1 MKLVERHIIK
11 KGHQFFD
18 ECDSLCFASKNLY
31 NLANY
36 NIRQGFI
43 YTKTY
48 SNYNLL
54 ARALK
59 QTKEYKAL
67 PAKVAQQVLIVLE
80 RNWSTFFAALAEWK
94 KSPEKFTGRPKLPK
108 YKDKQ
113 KGRNILVYTK
123 QAISKLWLK
132 KGVIAP
138 SKAHIKIPTKIAPE
152 SIKEVR
158 IVPNTDCY
166 IVEVIYEQIN
176 SISQSENDKNIAS
189 IDLGLNNLIALTS
202 NQPGF
207 QPILING
214 RPLKSINQ
222 FYNKKKASLQEKL
235 PRFNYNSKRILRLT
249 RRRNQKINN
258 YLHHASNQ
266 IVNILRNHSIG
277 TLVIGQNK
285 QQKQSIN
292 IGKTNNQN
300 FVNISHSK
308 LIAQLTYK
316 CDKVGIK
323 VILTEESYTSASSFL
338 DSDPIPVYGDDEAK
352 LIKFSGKR
360 VKRGL
365 YRSSSGKSIN
375 ADVNAAYNILRKV
388 FPKAFADGIESCVVQ
403 PRLVTPTK
411 EKMKGEAEMPF
422 MAM

>member
-11 KGHQFFD
+11 RGHKFFD
-18 ECDSLCFASKNLY
+18 ECDSLCFVSKNLY

-43 YTKTY
+43 YAKTY
-48 SNYNLL
+48 SNSNLL
-54 ARALK
+54 DKALK
-59 QTKEYKAL
+59 PTKEYKAL
-67 PAKVAQQVLIVLE
+67 PAKVAQQVLRVLE
-80 RNWSTFFAALAEWK
+80 RNWSSFFAALSEWK
-94 KSPEKFTGRPKLPK
+94 VSPEKFTGYPKLPK

-113 KGRNILVYTK
+113 KGRNIVVYTK
-123 QAISKLWLK
+123 QAISKVWLK

-138 SKAHIKIPTKIAPE
+138 SKTHIKIPTKIA
-152 SIKEVR
+152 SVAINEVR
-158 IVPNTDCY
+158 IIPNTDCY
-166 IVEVIYEQIN
+166 IVEVVYEKLMTN
-176 SISQSENDKNIAS
+176 TNEKSKAIAS
-189 IDLGLNNLIALTS
+189 IDLGLNNLMALTS
-202 NQPGF
+202 NQSGF
-207 QPILING
+207 QPVLING

-222 FYNKKKASLQEKL
+222 FYNKKKATLQEQL
-235 PRFNYNSKRILRLT
+235 PKFIYNSKRILRLT

-258 YLHHASNQ
+258 YLHQASSR
-266 IVNILRNHSIG
+266 IVKILRDCSIA

-316 CDKVGIK
+316 CELVGIK

-338 DSDPIPVYGDDEAK
+338 DRDPIPVYGDEKAK

-365 YRSSSGKSIN
+365 YRSSTGKSIN
-375 ADVNAAYNILRKV
+375 ADVNASYNILRKV
-388 FPKAFADGIESCVVQ
+388 FPKAFGDGIESCLVQ

-411 EKMKGEAEMPF
+411 EKMKEEAEMPF